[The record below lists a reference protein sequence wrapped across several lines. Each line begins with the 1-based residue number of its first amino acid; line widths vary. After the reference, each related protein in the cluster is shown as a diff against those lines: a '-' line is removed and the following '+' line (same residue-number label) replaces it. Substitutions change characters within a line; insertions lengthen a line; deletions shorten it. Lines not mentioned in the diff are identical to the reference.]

1 MVAGTTG
8 LGVLETLEASWGN
21 MGMAS
26 ELVIDDSDICGRKN
40 CSIERMLNVE
50 TLNAR
55 LRG

>member
-26 ELVIDDSDICGRKN
+26 ELVIDDSDIRSRKN
-40 CSIERMLNVE
+40 CSIERMMNVE